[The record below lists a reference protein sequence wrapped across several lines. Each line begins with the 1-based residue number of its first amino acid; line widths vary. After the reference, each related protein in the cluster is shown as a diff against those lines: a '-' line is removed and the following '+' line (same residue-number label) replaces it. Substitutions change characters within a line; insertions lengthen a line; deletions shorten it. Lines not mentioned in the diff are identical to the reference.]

1 MRSPMQFKDH
11 HREGRIFA
19 VRLIWSGVIVLSLML
34 VLAGRMIWLQA
45 IQHDRYTT
53 LSDKNR
59 VQTQAVAP
67 PRGLIYDRRGELL
80 ADNQPDF
87 SLALIAEQ
95 VPDITATLTRLAEM
109 VTLEE
114 ADIERFWRR
123 LRSPRRPW
131 EPVPVRARLTEE
143 EIARI
148 AVAQHELP
156 GVRIDADPIRHY
168 PYDELFSHVLGYVN
182 RINTED
188 LERMTPDEQ
197 ANYSGTHYYG
207 RLGVERHYERLLHG
221 RVGFRKVETNA
232 RGRILKVLEE
242 IPPLP
247 GEDVHLHLDIKV
259 QQAAWDALGERRG
272 AVIAIDPRDGGVLA
286 FVSRPGFDPNLFVTG
301 ITHHDYSGYRDDGDR
316 PLFNRALQGQY
327 PPGSTLKPIA
337 GLAGIDAGVTDWQRT
352 IWDPGYYRLEG
363 QERVF
368 RDWRRQ
374 GHGWVD
380 MHKSIVESCDTY
392 FYDMGFKLG
401 IDRMHDFMIRFGLG
415 DRTGIDLPGEAR
427 GIMPSRAWKRAVR
440 GESWYHGDTINAS
453 IGQGYMLTSP
463 LQLAVSTAVFARQGE
478 PLVPRVAQLTPPV
491 AGTEPAMPGETRHWE
506 RMTNAMVDVVH
517 GARGTARAMGQ
528 GSKYRIAAKT
538 GTAQVFS
545 LGKDQEYN
553 AEEIAERLRDH
564 ALIVGFAPADNP
576 AIAVAV
582 LVENGGSGGSSA
594 GPVARAV
601 MDAWLINSAGELEV
615 PPPAVPG
622 AVPAL
627 MAGSTAQD
635 SPLLTE
641 SARR

>member
-1 MRSPMQFKDH
+1 MRSPMTFRDH
-11 HREGRIFA
+11 HNEGRIFST
-19 VRLIWSGVIVLSLML
+19 RLLWSAVIVLALMG
-34 VLAGRMIWLQA
+34 VLAGRMFWLQA

-59 VQTQAVAP
+59 VQTQAIAP

-87 SLALIAEQ
+87 SLALIVEQ
-95 VPDITATLTRLAEM
+95 VPNINDTLALVAEK
-109 VTLEE
+109 VALEE

-123 LRSPRRPW
+123 VRSPRRPW
-131 EPVPVRARLTEE
+131 EPVPLRARLTEE
-143 EIARI
+143 EIARV
-148 AVAQHELP
+148 AVIQHELP
-156 GVRIDADPIRHY
+156 GVRIDANPIRHY

-182 RINTED
+182 RINAED

-197 ANYSGTHYYG
+197 ANYSGTHFYG

-232 RGRILKVLEE
+232 RGRILEVLEQ

-247 GEDVHLHLDIKV
+247 GEDVHLHLDIRV

-272 AVIAIDPRDGGVLA
+272 AVVAMDPRDGGILA

-301 ITHHDYSGYRDDGDR
+301 ISHRNYSEYRDDLDR

-337 GLAGIDAGVTDWQRT
+337 GLAGLDAGVTDWQRT
-352 IWDPGYYRLEG
+352 MWDPGYYRLEG
-363 QERVF
+363 QTRVF

-401 IDRMHDFMIRFGLG
+401 IDRMHDFMVRFGLG
-415 DRTGIDLPGEAR
+415 DRTGIDLPGESR

-440 GESWYHGDTINAS
+440 GEPWFHGDTINAS

-463 LQLAVSTAVFARQGE
+463 LQLAVSTAVFARRGE
-478 PLVPRVAQLTPPV
+478 PVVPRVAQLHPP
-491 AGTEPAMPGETRHWE
+491 ASPIEPALTPDSRHWD
-506 RMTNAMVDVVH
+506 RMTAAMVDVVH

-528 GSKYRIAAKT
+528 GAKYRIAAKT

-545 LGKDQEYN
+545 LGKDEEYN

-594 GPVARAV
+594 GPVARQV
-601 MDAWLINSAGELEV
+601 MDAWLLNRAGELEI
-615 PPPAVPG
+615 PPVAVPG

-627 MAGSTAQD
+627 MAD
-635 SPLLTE
+635 N
-641 SARR
+641 R